1 MAGRTIWHLTMSL
14 DGFMA
19 DDRGTL
25 EWMPTDAGGVPI
37 GTALIPTIGAIV
49 AGRRTY
55 DGGIARP
62 GLRPYGG
69 AYAGPVFVL
78 THRDP
83 PGQAEPGFHFVTT
96 GLRDALDQA
105 RTAAGPANV
114 VIFGASLGQ
123 QCLAAGELDEL
134 LVHIAPVV
142 IGSGIATFAI
152 SVSGRQIFDVLERS
166 SAEQMTTLRLRPR
179 PPRPT

>member
-1 MAGRTIWHLTMSL
+1 MTGRTIWHMTMSL

-25 EWMPTDAGGVPI
+25 EWMPTDGGAVPI
-37 GTALIPTIGAIV
+37 GTALIPTIGAIL

-55 DGGIARP
+55 DGGLTKP

-69 AYAGPVFVL
+69 AYTGPVFVL
-78 THRDP
+78 THRAP
-83 PGQAEPGFHFVTT
+83 PEQAEPGIHFVVA
-96 GLRDALDQA
+96 GLAGALRQARDA
-105 RTAAGPANV
+105 AGAANV

-123 QCLAAGELDEL
+123 QCLAAGELDEV

-142 IGSGIATFAI
+142 IGSGIPAFAGA
-152 SVSGRQIFDVLERS
+152 VTGPQGFDVLERS
-166 SAEQMTTLRLRPR
+166 GPQDMTTLRLAPR
-179 PPRPT
+179 SRHPG